1 MKKFLL
7 AVALVLGLIIGQAAQ
22 VKATDEVYVGTW
34 EGGWKAYVI
43 GDSIDWD
50 VQRPNYVIFYC
61 KIKGVSPQGKVKYF
75 DYVFTPINSN
85 DNSKIIGASFRDST
99 GATGEF
105 YRDNPGVYEVE
116 YNAWQGI
123 LYIYSETVK
132 RAR

>member
-1 MKKFLL
+1 MKKFLV
-7 AVALVLGLIIGQAAQ
+7 AAALVLGLIIGQATQAE
-22 VKATDEVYVGTW
+22 ATDEVYVGTW

-75 DYVFTPINSN
+75 DYVFTPINSS
-85 DNSKIIGASFRDST
+85 DNSKLIGASFRDST

-105 YRDNPGVYEVE
+105 YGDNPGVYEVE
-116 YNAWQGI
+116 YNAYRGMVSM
-123 LYIYSETVK
+123 Y
-132 RAR
+132 RATLKQAR